1 MSEATDLIMP
11 VLRNI
16 QQELAGLKTNLGK
29 VEEKVDGLAEEFAQI
44 RPYITYTIGLHSENK
59 VDIETLNQWKA
70 DVDRRLALLEA
81 QRHP

>member
-16 QQELAGLKTNLGK
+16 QQEIAGLKTDVRDLK
-29 VEEKVDGLAEEFAQI
+29 ADSTAQQELMEGI
-44 RPYITYTIGLHSENK
+44 KTYITYTIGLHSENK

-81 QRHP
+81 QRRP